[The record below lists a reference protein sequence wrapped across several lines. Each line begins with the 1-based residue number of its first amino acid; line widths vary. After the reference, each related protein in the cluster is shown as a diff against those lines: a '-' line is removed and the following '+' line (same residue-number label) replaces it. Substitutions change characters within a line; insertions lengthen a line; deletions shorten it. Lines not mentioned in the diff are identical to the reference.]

1 MMQKF
6 LTKYWLAFQLL
17 VLLGAVS
24 LGIFSKEANGAV
36 YLLWLSLFAVEALL
50 LLPTVFKDESI
61 PEARKRVLRSIEGD
75 SFTYVGLVL
84 VGIVSLQ
91 WLNSGCSLVYLSDA
105 DVWKFSLPPVEWLPY
120 SVQPVPARALLSLV
134 VAVFAGGLV
143 IRNGLGKGGKRF
155 FLEAA
160 TIMSGMMAAYAV
172 FQSLTGVSPYTT
184 WATNPGACN
193 PGTFFAF
200 WFLISLGRDLSS
212 SRSKGSPLKTA
223 LWWGFAFVGNLV
235 GFLQF
240 SSALSLLAYV
250 VVGVVL
256 IIYRISMLFFQ
267 RVQMIKKF
275 RFALGIGVA
284 VSLVTCSIIFLLPQ
298 SPIIPKVMG
307 VTNAESFEQ
316 MIASRNFR
324 MNAAFKIWEGVPW
337 TGVGA
342 NGFSQYLGT
351 VIEDAD
357 WKQAKRDKQFVWNDA
372 FQFLCEWGVI
382 GTGILVAMIITMLIP
397 LFVRTRHFF
406 GNRNK
411 SVSAW
416 DDFLEFDDYIVPCL
430 VVIVMLLIEGWF
442 SSPFQSP
449 AIFMSW
455 FCVLA
460 VLPGLLP
467 AKKGKTFLGRG

>member
-17 VLLGAVS
+17 VLLGAVG
-24 LGIFSKEANGAV
+24 LEIFSKDTNGSI
-36 YLLWLSLFAVEALL
+36 YLFWLSLFAIESLV

-61 PEARKRVLRSIEGD
+61 TEARKRVLRSLEGD

-84 VGIVSLQ
+84 MGIVGIQ
-91 WLNSGCSLVYLSDA
+91 WLNSGCSLIYLTDA
-105 DVWKFSLPPVEWLPY
+105 DVWRFSLPPVEWLPY
-120 SVQPVPARALLSLV
+120 SVKPVPALAVLSLV
-134 VAVFAGGLV
+134 VSVFAGGLV
-143 IRNGLGKGGKRF
+143 IRNGIGKGGKRF
-155 FLEAA
+155 FLETA

-172 FQSLTGVSPYTT
+172 LQSLKGVSPYTA
-184 WATNPGACN
+184 WATSPSACN

-212 SRSKGSPLKTA
+212 AYSKGTPVKTA

-240 SSALSLLAYV
+240 SSALGLLVYV
-250 VVGVVL
+250 VIGVLL
-256 IIYRISMLFFQ
+256 IIYRMGILFYQ
-267 RVQMIKKF
+267 HVQVIKRF
-275 RFALGIGVA
+275 RFVLGIGVA
-284 VSLVTCSIIFLLPQ
+284 VSLVTFSIVFLVPK
-298 SPIIPKVMG
+298 SPIIPKIMAL
-307 VTNAESFEQ
+307 TDASSFEQ

-324 MNAAFKIWEGVPW
+324 MNAAVKIWEGVPW

-351 VIEDAD
+351 VIEDSE

-382 GTGILVAMIITMLIP
+382 GTGSLVAMIITMLIP
-397 LFVRTRHFF
+397 LFVRMRNFF
-406 GNRNK
+406 ENRDK
-411 SVSAW
+411 SLSVW
-416 DDFLEFDDYIVPCL
+416 EDFLEFDDYIVPCL
-430 VVIVMLLIEGWF
+430 AVIVVFLIEGWF

-467 AKKGKTFLGRG
+467 SQKGRHF